1 MPDIVIDMNDQR
13 PIWARPAW
21 FAERIRAALPEG
33 VEVVFMDTPS
43 EGTGDGSTAAHPAV
57 LEAVADAR
65 VYMGFG
71 IAEAVLKAGPK
82 LEWVHS
88 GSAGVGSSLSAEM
101 MSRDIVL
108 TNTAGVHGPPMA
120 EAVVG
125 MMLHFARGFDLAV
138 RSQQEGRWNTDP
150 FYDAGAP
157 LIEIDGSTVGIIGM
171 GGIGLEVA
179 RRVTAL
185 GARVMGLK
193 RSAGTVD
200 LDGVEAVHGDA
211 GFARILAESDFVIVT
226 APDTPETR
234 GMMSA
239 AAFAAMRPEAVFIN
253 VARGAIAD
261 EKALLNALQT
271 GGIRGAG
278 LDVFTAEPLPQDSP
292 FWSLP
297 NVLITPHVS
306 PVTRRFWHRQTELI
320 LHNLDAFLAGRPGD
334 MRNVV
339 DKQAGY

>member
-1 MPDIVIDMNDQR
+1 VPDIVIDMNDQR

-21 FAERIRAALPEG
+21 FAERIRAALPAG
-33 VEVVFMDTPS
+33 VEAVFMDTPS

-71 IAEAVLKAGPK
+71 IAEAVLKAGPN

-88 GSAGVGSSLSAEM
+88 GSAGVGSSLSVEM
-101 MSRDIVL
+101 MNRDIVL

-120 EAVVG
+120 EAILG
-125 MMLHFARGFDLAV
+125 MMLYFSRGFDLAV
-138 RSQQEGRWNTDP
+138 RAQQDRRWNTAP

-157 LIEIDGSTVGIIGM
+157 LIEIAGSTVGIIGL
-171 GGIGLEVA
+171 GGIGGEVA

-185 GARVMGLK
+185 GARVLGLK
-193 RSAGTVD
+193 RREGGPQM
-200 LDGVEAVHGDA
+200 DGVEAVYGDA
-211 GFARILAESDFVIVT
+211 GFARILAESDFVVVT

-261 EKALLNALQT
+261 EKALLEALQS

-278 LDVFTAEPLPQDSP
+278 LDVFAAEPLSHDSP

-297 NVLITPHVS
+297 NVLVTPHVS
-306 PVTRRFWHRQTELI
+306 PVTRRFWHRQSELI
-320 LHNLDAFLAGRPGD
+320 LHNLDAYLSGRMNE

>member
-13 PIWARPAW
+13 PIWARPEW
-21 FAERIRAALPEG
+21 FADRIQAALPDGIEA
-33 VEVVFMDTPS
+33 VFMDTPS

-57 LEAVADAR
+57 LEAVAKAR

-71 IAEAVLKAGPK
+71 IAEAVLKAGPN

-88 GSAGVGSSLSAEM
+88 GSAGVGSSLSDEM
-101 MSRDIVL
+101 MRRDIVL

-120 EAVVG
+120 EAVLG

-138 RSQQEGRWNTDP
+138 RAQREGRWNTAP
-150 FYDAGAP
+150 FYDSGAP
-157 LIEIDGSTVGIIGM
+157 LIEIGGSTVGIIGL
-171 GGIGLEVA
+171 GGIGQEVA
-179 RRVTAL
+179 GRVAAL
-185 GARVMGLK
+185 GARVLGLRRREGGVLIK
-193 RSAGTVD
+193 
-200 LDGVEAVHGDA
+200 GVEVVTGDA
-211 GFARILAESDFVIVT
+211 GFARILAESDFVVVT

-239 AAFAAMRPEAVFIN
+239 AAFDAMRPEAVFIN

-261 EKALLNALQT
+261 EGALLHALRT

-278 LDVFTAEPLPQDSP
+278 LDVFAAEPLAHDSP
-292 FWSLP
+292 FWALP

-306 PVTRRFWHRQTELI
+306 PVTRRFWHRQTDLI
-320 LHNLDAFLAGRPGD
+320 LHNMDAFLSGRIAE
-334 MRNVV
+334 MKNLV